1 MAAQDPIKI
10 IKPIA
15 FWKTRSFWFGWLPA
29 GVTLLDVVAG
39 ELSTGSTGPVSQG
52 IAAVLGT
59 VTGWSPQE
67 IEQAMLS
74 IAPIYALVVAHQR
87 RGVNQPYT
95 ANPAKEQAVVQA
107 IEDGKSILEKGI
119 AIGKAIKAGVR

>member
-15 FWKTRSFWFGWLPA
+15 FWKTRSFWFGMVPAALGGFEFINDLVQQGQA
-29 GVTLLDVVAG
+29 GVIADAVAVIASPVVA
-39 ELSTGSTGPVSQG
+39 LDPAVVSG
-52 IAAVLGT
+52 WLKAVGT
-59 VTGWSPQE
+59 VTTF
-67 IEQAMLS
+67 I
-74 IAPIYALVVAHQR
+74 VAYQR

-95 ANPAKEQAVVQA
+95 ADPAKEQAVVQA

-119 AIGKAIKAGVR
+119 AMGKAIKAAR